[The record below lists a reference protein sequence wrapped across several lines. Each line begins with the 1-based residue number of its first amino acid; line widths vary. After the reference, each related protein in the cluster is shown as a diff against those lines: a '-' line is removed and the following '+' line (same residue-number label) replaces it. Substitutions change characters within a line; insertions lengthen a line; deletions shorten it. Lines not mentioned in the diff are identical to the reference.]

1 LVESVVEVGSEPL
14 LVVLLGPTASGKTS
28 LSLALAR
35 QFHGEIVSC
44 DSVAVY
50 QGLEIGSAK
59 PSPEEQS
66 EIPHHMI
73 DVVPP
78 DVPYTAGD
86 YSRAARVAIAGIA
99 ARGKLPIVTGGAG
112 LYLHALLAGLFAGPS
127 RSAGLRS
134 RLQRRAETRGP
145 LYLHRILA
153 RLDPVSA
160 RRIHVNDVPKAMR
173 AIEVSLAGRQP
184 MSEAWKSGRDP
195 LTGYRILRIG
205 LAPEREK
212 LYQRIDARARAMFDQ
227 GLIEETK
234 ALLARFCPSNHQDS
248 TQQEKPPA
256 LNSLGYRQAGEYLGG
271 MLTRE
276 EAFAAA
282 SLGHRNYAKRQVT
295 WFRRE
300 PGVAWLHG
308 FGDDPAIQAEAARLV
323 ARGDTP

>member
-1 LVESVVEVGSEPL
+1 MVEVVSEPL

-59 PSPEEQS
+59 PSPEEQA
-66 EIPHHMI
+66 EIPHYMI

-86 YSRAARVAIAGIA
+86 YSRAARAAIAGIA

-134 RLQRRAETRGP
+134 RLRSRAETHGP

-153 RLDPVSA
+153 RLDPASA
-160 RRIHVNDVPKAMR
+160 GRIHVNDVPKAMR

-212 LYQRIDARARAMFDQ
+212 LYRRIDARAQAMFDQ
-227 GLIEETK
+227 GLIEETQ
-234 ALLARFCPSNHQDS
+234 ALLARFGPSTD
-248 TQQEKPPA
+248 QEKPLA
-256 LNSLGYRQAGEYLGG
+256 LNSLGYRQAGEYLAGV
-271 MLTRE
+271 LTRE
-276 EAFAAA
+276 QAVAAA
-282 SLGHRNYAKRQVT
+282 SLGHRNYAKRQGT

-300 PGVAWLHG
+300 PGVAWLYG

-323 ARGDTP
+323 AVSVPSSRSSVFS